1 MEKYEDAI
9 SKEPRAVDR
18 VGVRI
23 PPFWPN
29 DPSLWFN
36 QIEAQFA
43 LANIT
48 SDSTRFYYVTSQLE
62 HQYAA
67 EVKDIICTPPETGK
81 YEKLK
86 GELIRRL
93 SVSKNKKVQQLLMH
107 EEIGDRKPS
116 QFLRHLQSLAG
127 SSVPDDFMRSLWSGR
142 LPHTIQTVIASQPD
156 MPLIKV
162 ADLADQIY
170 EIAPHNLQVA
180 STANPLRSPSNSIE
194 ATLNIMAKQIS
205 ELTSQVAELRTNRV
219 PRPRSRSRPKYRNR
233 SRSHSRS
240 AQPPPNHPHCWYH
253 FTYGSRAKK
262 CTKPCT
268 FTESENCQGSRK

>member
-9 SKEPRAVDR
+9 PLETRAVDR

-29 DPSLWFN
+29 DPSLWFD
-36 QIEAQFA
+36 QIEGQFA

-67 EVKDIICTPPETGK
+67 EVKDIISRPPDSGK

-93 SVSKNKKVQQLLMH
+93 SMSKNKKVQQLLMH

-127 SSVPDDFMRSLWSGR
+127 SSMPDEFMRTLWSGR
-142 LPHTIQTVIASQPD
+142 LPHYIQTLIASHPD
-156 MPLIKV
+156 MPLSKV
-162 ADLADQIY
+162 ADLADQIL
-170 EIAPHNLQVA
+170 EIVPPNLQVA
-180 STANPLRSPSNSIE
+180 SSSSTSTSSCKSIE
-194 ATLNIMAKQIS
+194 ATLNLMAKQIS
-205 ELTSQVAELRTNRV
+205 ELTSEVAELKTSRM
-219 PRPRSRSRPKYRNR
+219 PRNRSRSRPRYRHR

-240 AQPPPNHPHCWYH
+240 AQPPSNHPHCWYH
-253 FTYGSRAKK
+253 FTYGLRAKK
-262 CTKPCT
+262 CVKPCS
-268 FTESENCQGSRK
+268 FVDSENSLGSRN